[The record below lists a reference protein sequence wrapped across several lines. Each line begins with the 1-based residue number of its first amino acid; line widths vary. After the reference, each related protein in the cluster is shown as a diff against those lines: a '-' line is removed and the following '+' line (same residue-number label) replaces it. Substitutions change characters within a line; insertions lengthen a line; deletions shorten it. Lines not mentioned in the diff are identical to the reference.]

1 MRKENKGRLTGGV
14 NTQGNMEG
22 NAHKDPKSALENN
35 AKKSN
40 TKR

>member
-1 MRKENKGRLTGGV
+1 MRKENKGRL
-14 NTQGNMEG
+14 NPQGNMEG

>member
-1 MRKENKGRLTGGV
+1 
-14 NTQGNMEG
+14 MEG

>member
-1 MRKENKGRLTGGV
+1 MKKENKGRLAGGV
-14 NTQGNMEG
+14 SPQGDMEG
-22 NAHKDPKSALENN
+22 NAHKDPKSALENK

>member
-14 NTQGNMEG
+14 NPQGKMEG